1 MEEDIMVDVNTENKT
16 LKVTKV
22 SQVIRQ
28 KDKTTKENITDKKRK
43 VIGTE
48 EELDKITM
56 KFMEA
61 VHENGR
67 EQIKSN
73 KKK

>member
-1 MEEDIMVDVNTENKT
+1 MVDVNTENKT

-48 EELDKITM
+48 GELDKITM

-67 EQIKSN
+67 KQIKSN
-73 KKK
+73 KKNRESLG